1 MSVVLEVM
9 KDFDHSLTGLD
20 INIVFWQ
27 ALESGDEKMAQK
39 INLPLA
45 QKMVEKME
53 KEGKMEQEQETI
65 LYLMILEL
73 RSDWEVREWP
83 PRICKVRINN

>member
-1 MSVVLEVM
+1 
-9 KDFDHSLTGLD
+9 
-20 INIVFWQ
+20 
-27 ALESGDEKMAQK
+27 
-39 INLPLA
+39 
-45 QKMVEKME
+45 MVEKME